1 MQDDFRPPDHY
12 TPLGKF
18 AYRASGMVAVFIA
31 LSVFAYFV
39 LPIVY
44 TYVSLPFGDWVYE
57 IARSWTGEPYTPR

>member
-18 AYRASGMVAVFIA
+18 AFRASGIA
-31 LSVFAYFV
+31 FTIVVTSVLGYFLAPYV
-39 LPIVY
+39 W
-44 TYVSLPFGDWVYE
+44 TYLSLPFGDWVYE